1 MRKVLKPV
9 SRSFRTRAF
18 FLILVWILL
27 FASAL
32 SLLSIL
38 LTTYLANPQAQSVVS
53 LSWSGY
59 VAASSF
65 SIPQPEVLAISASW
79 NIPHVNASLTDAY
92 SSAWIGI
99 GGQFDKSLIQ
109 LGTEHDYD
117 FTTGQ
122 ATYNAWYELLP
133 AYAVDMPINI
143 SEGDTVTASISLINS
158 DTNQWNI
165 QLTDITN
172 GQGFNQNFLYNSTRL
187 SGEWIVERPSIN
199 NQISTLCDFGSVS
212 FSGCQIKVNSV
223 TASIGNFT
231 YSKVQMI
238 NQQATYLAS
247 ASALSANGSSFTVS
261 YG

>member
-1 MRKVLKPV
+1 MKPV

-27 FASAL
+27 FAAAL

-38 LTTYLANPQAQSVVS
+38 LTTYLNNPQAQSVVS

-65 SIPQPEVLAISASW
+65 AIAQPEVLAINASW
-79 NIPHVNASLTDAY
+79 IIPHVNASLTDAY

-133 AYAVDMPINI
+133 AYAVELPINI
-143 SEGDTVTASISLINS
+143 SEGDAVTASIGLMNS
-158 DTNQWNI
+158 DTNEWNI

-172 GQGFNQNFLYNSTRL
+172 GQAFNQNFLYNSTRL
-187 SGEWIVERPSIN
+187 SGEWIVERPTLN
-199 NQISTLCDFGSVS
+199 NQISTLSNFGSITFTSAYVNINHDVKPLGKSPFSQIQMTDRQNTQLTSVS
-212 FSGCQIKVNSV
+212 
-223 TASIGNFT
+223 SIST
-231 YSKVQMI
+231 D
-238 NQQATYLAS
+238 AT
-247 ASALSANGSSFTVS
+247 SFTVS
-261 YG
+261 YSAII